1 MAIVFNFSNE
11 VRYFCFCGGVD
22 MRKGIRSL
30 YSMIK
35 SAEGCSCSALSGDAF
50 VFIGTT
56 RKSIKILRWQREGFI
71 LYHKRLEIGTFNL
84 PRLLGDSSFIEL
96 QTSDFERLIGSVNH
110 RSCGGELKRKAMLMI

>member
-1 MAIVFNFSNE
+1 MAIVFNLGSE

-30 YSMIK
+30 YGMIK
-35 SAEGCSCSALSGDAF
+35 SAEGCPSSALSGDAF

-84 PRLLGDSSFIEL
+84 PRLSGDSSFVEL
-96 QTSDFERLIGSVNH
+96 QSTEFERLLSSVNH
-110 RSCGGELKRKAMLMI
+110 RSCGDELKRKAILML